1 LTRLEEQA
9 DDWLGS
15 YAASELGKGN
25 GGGEDEAPPLR
36 LYYPLNYALHTW
48 ADYHRHGLMPR
59 PGGYDAQDVAWVA
72 DMQTITRRYNW
83 HVRQLMD
90 DDEDGDREMDED
102 AFTGA
107 IAGIQRTEWH
117 DVLGE

>member
-1 LTRLEEQA
+1 
-9 DDWLGS
+9 LGS
-15 YAASELGKGN
+15 YAASELGKG
-25 GGGEDEAPPLR
+25 GGDDDDDEPPPLR

-90 DDEDGDREMDED
+90 DDEDGEREMDED

>member
-1 LTRLEEQA
+1 
-9 DDWLGS
+9 
-15 YAASELGKGN
+15 
-25 GGGEDEAPPLR
+25 LR

-90 DDEDGDREMDED
+90 EDEDGEREMDED

>member
-1 LTRLEEQA
+1 
-9 DDWLGS
+9 
-15 YAASELGKGN
+15 
-25 GGGEDEAPPLR
+25 
-36 LYYPLNYALHTW
+36 
-48 ADYHRHGLMPR
+48 MPR

-90 DDEDGDREMDED
+90 DDEDNDGSEQDMDTN
-102 AFTGA
+102 AFAGA